1 MREVVKI
8 NNEQEWEYVKEKIN
22 NPKGLLDFKRYEPTK
37 GICINVRNGNYD
49 YVDYYKIEGY
59 IIISFEEFKSR
70 YEPQLK
76 IGDTFEKDGFVC
88 EVKEKIK
95 EPILVED
102 WIRNDRNMF
111 FKYEKWMLDSPSWV
125 KITDQEF
132 INQLEKYSK

>member
-22 NPKGLLDFKRYEPTK
+22 NPKGLLDFKRYESTK
-37 GICINVRNGNYD
+37 GICINIRNGNYD
-49 YVDYYKIEGY
+49 HVDYYKREGY

-88 EVKEKIK
+88 RVESEVKKWYKSENAYVRT
-95 EPILVED
+95 EPMKAEG
-102 WIRNDRNMF
+102 WT
-111 FKYEKWMLDSPSWV
+111 E
-125 KITDQEF
+125 ITNKEF
-132 INQLEKYSK
+132 IKQLEENAL

>member
-22 NPKGLLDFKRYEPTK
+22 NPKGLLDFKRYESTK
-37 GICINVRNGNYD
+37 GICINIRNGNYD
-49 YVDYYKIEGY
+49 HVDYYKREGY

-88 EVKEKIK
+88 RVESEVKKWYKSENAYVRT
-95 EPILVED
+95 EPMKAEG
-102 WIRNDRNMF
+102 WT
-111 FKYEKWMLDSPSWV
+111 E
-125 KITDQEF
+125 ITNKEF
-132 INQLEKYSK
+132 IKQLEENVQ